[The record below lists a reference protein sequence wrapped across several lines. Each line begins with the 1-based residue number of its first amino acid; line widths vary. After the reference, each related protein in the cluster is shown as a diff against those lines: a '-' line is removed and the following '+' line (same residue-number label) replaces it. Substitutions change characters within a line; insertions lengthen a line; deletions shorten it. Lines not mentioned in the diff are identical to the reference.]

1 MASFGSILGGGRAG
15 SQPKGGLLG
24 GGAGPTGGSG
34 MEGGGDRSTSRF
46 ILRTAFGNKLIL
58 GKSPIVDT
66 TVRLTP
72 FRAATNAGDINGTV
86 NSDALASLPGAN
98 QLNSARVSRLHI
110 KPGGIHNN
118 GASAYSGN
126 PKYVY
131 DGSDYVTYKK
141 LKAINRTYNDLS
153 FGGNNSNGSYVA
165 LRAVRRF

>member
-1 MASFGSILGGGRAG
+1 MAFFGSILGGGRAG

-34 MEGGGDRSTSRF
+34 MEGGGDRSTTRF
-46 ILRTAFGNKLIL
+46 ILRTAFGNSLIL
-58 GKSPIVDT
+58 GKSPILNN

-72 FRAATNAGDINGTV
+72 FRAAINGGDINGTV
-86 NSDALASLPGAN
+86 NSDALASLPGSN
-98 QLNSARVSRLHI
+98 QLSNPRVSRLHI

-118 GASAYSGN
+118 GRSAYAGN

-141 LKAINRTYNDLS
+141 LRAINQTYNDLS
-153 FGGNNSNGSYVA
+153 FGGDDSNGSYVA
-165 LRAVRRF
+165 LRGIHRF